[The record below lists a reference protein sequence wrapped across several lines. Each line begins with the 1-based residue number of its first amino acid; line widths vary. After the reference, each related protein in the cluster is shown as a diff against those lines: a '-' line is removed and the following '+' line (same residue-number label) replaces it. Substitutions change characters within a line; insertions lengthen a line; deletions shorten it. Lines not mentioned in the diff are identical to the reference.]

1 MNAIP
6 FDTLKFALRLKAA
19 GFTEAQAEVITEMQK
34 EVVDNTLEQAKH
46 EFHLDDVATKRDLKD
61 LEVVLRTEI
70 KALESEL
77 VHKIELLR
85 ADTRRDQAE
94 TKADLT
100 RWIIAAG
107 FLQTTVIVA
116 VLLKIAHLI

>member
-1 MNAIP
+1 MNGIP

-34 EVVDNTLEQAKH
+34 EVVDNTLEQARH
-46 EFHLDDVATKRDLKD
+46 DFHLDDVSTKRDLKD

-77 VHKIELLR
+77 SHKIELLR
-85 ADTRRDQAE
+85 ADAGRDQAE

>member
-46 EFHLDDVATKRDLKD
+46 DFHLDDVATKRDLKD

-70 KALESEL
+70 KTLESEL
-77 VHKIELLR
+77 THKIELLR

>member
-46 EFHLDDVATKRDLKD
+46 DFHLDDVATKRDLKD

-70 KALESEL
+70 RTLESEL
-77 VHKIELLR
+77 THKIELLR

>member
-34 EVVDNTLEQAKH
+34 EVVDNTLEQARH
-46 EFHLDDVATKRDLKD
+46 DFHLDDVSTKRDLKD

-77 VHKIELLR
+77 SHKIELLR

-100 RWIIAAG
+100 RWIVAAG